1 MLYSVNVTHIAL
13 IPKKMNP
20 CCVFDYKPISLCNVV
35 YKLISKVLPNRMKRV
50 LPHIISPTQS
60 AFLPGHLITDNVL
73 ITYETL
79 HTVYSWM
86 WSKTG
91 YIGIKLDM
99 SKAYNMVEWLKN
111 VMEKMEFLDKWIR
124 LIMECV
130 NTITYSI
137 LINGEPVGN
146 ILPSRGL
153 R

>member
-20 CCVFDYKPISLCNVV
+20 CCVFDYRLISLCNVV

-73 ITYETL
+73 VTYEIL
-79 HTVYSWM
+79 HTVHSWM

-99 SKAYNMVEWLKN
+99 SKAYDMVEWLKN
-111 VMEKMEFLDKWIR
+111 VMEKMEFPDKWIR